1 MRHTIDTAPRNGEFV
16 IIVDDAS
23 NRFDIAQWLVSREWV
38 REDGKPSQI
47 TPSHWSPIA
56 IGENR
61 PFSLN
66 AVKAPQQDEP
76 IPVPSRD
83 EAPHEPSTDDF
94 VPAHIASAPAI
105 VPHVESQTAAVPRPR
120 RFVTS
125 IAVALVAALLIGL
138 SFHAE
143 LESLL
148 ARYPSLQT
156 TFEKQIQQASQEAH
170 QPQVEPNPAGVPLN
184 ARSGAPVPEA
194 QPLSVS
200 SERHNA
206 LANELAEARRSLDA
220 INLQLRL
227 EAAKAQSFEQQLQ
240 REQERT
246 AALTSELA
254 EVRRDFDT
262 RMTSSSKASE
272 EAVQSARMQ
281 EAMTAALQRSF
292 EEERSRSAALASEL
306 ATARRDLG
314 TRAASSSNAVDELA
328 QLRKTTEG
336 TTAELRQSLQQE
348 REKVSALASELA
360 TARRDLET
368 RAAASSNAVEELAQ
382 LRKTTE
388 GTTAE
393 LRQSLQQEREKVAA
407 LASELA
413 TARRDLE
420 TRAAASSNAVEELA
434 QLRKTTE
441 ATTAELRQSLQQE
454 REKVAALA
462 PDLESTKRMSGALQ
476 SPGPTSSGENGQ
488 TKPVA
493 AERPVTPAVQGDPE
507 AVGLMARAKVLLA
520 QGNIGAARIVLERA
534 VEMGSAEASFALA
547 ETYDPRI
554 LSSWGTYGTRGD
566 TSKAR
571 ELYAKALAGGIQRA
585 KDRFDALRQ

>member
-227 EAAKAQSFEQQLQ
+227 ETAKAQSFEQQLQ

-393 LRQSLQQEREKVAA
+393 LRQSLQR
-407 LASELA
+407 
-413 TARRDLE
+413 
-420 TRAAASSNAVEELA
+420 
-434 QLRKTTE
+434 
-441 ATTAELRQSLQQE
+441 E

-462 PDLESTKRMSGALQ
+462 PDLQSTKRMSGALQ

>member
-56 IGENR
+56 TGENR

-227 EAAKAQSFEQQLQ
+227 ETAKAQSFEQQLQ

-348 REKVSALASELA
+348 REKVS
-360 TARRDLET
+360 
-368 RAAASSNAVEELAQ
+368 
-382 LRKTTE
+382 
-388 GTTAE
+388 
-393 LRQSLQQEREKVAA
+393 A

>member
-56 IGENR
+56 TGENR

-227 EAAKAQSFEQQLQ
+227 ETAKAQSFEQQLQ

-388 GTTAE
+388 
-393 LRQSLQQEREKVAA
+393 
-407 LASELA
+407 
-413 TARRDLE
+413 
-420 TRAAASSNAVEELA
+420 
-434 QLRKTTE
+434 

-462 PDLESTKRMSGALQ
+462 PDLQSTKRMSGALQ

-571 ELYAKALAGGIQRA
+571 ELYAKALAGGVRQA

>member
-227 EAAKAQSFEQQLQ
+227 ETAKAQSFEQQLQ

-388 GTTAE
+388 
-393 LRQSLQQEREKVAA
+393 
-407 LASELA
+407 
-413 TARRDLE
+413 
-420 TRAAASSNAVEELA
+420 
-434 QLRKTTE
+434 

-462 PDLESTKRMSGALQ
+462 PDLQSTKRMSGALQ

-571 ELYAKALAGGIQRA
+571 ELYAKALAGGIQQA

>member
-227 EAAKAQSFEQQLQ
+227 ETAKGQSFEQQLQ

-348 REKVSALASELA
+348 REKV
-360 TARRDLET
+360 
-368 RAAASSNAVEELAQ
+368 AV
-382 LRKTTE
+382 
-388 GTTAE
+388 
-393 LRQSLQQEREKVAA
+393 

-476 SPGPTSSGENGQ
+476 SPGPTSSRENGQ

>member
-388 GTTAE
+388 
-393 LRQSLQQEREKVAA
+393 
-407 LASELA
+407 
-413 TARRDLE
+413 
-420 TRAAASSNAVEELA
+420 
-434 QLRKTTE
+434 

>member
-56 IGENR
+56 TGENR

-227 EAAKAQSFEQQLQ
+227 ETAKAQSFEQQLQ
-240 REQERT
+240 REQEHT

-348 REKVSALASELA
+348 REKV
-360 TARRDLET
+360 
-368 RAAASSNAVEELAQ
+368 
-382 LRKTTE
+382 
-388 GTTAE
+388 
-393 LRQSLQQEREKVAA
+393 AA

-413 TARRDLE
+413 TARRDVE
-420 TRAAASSNAVEELA
+420 TRAASSSNAVEELA

-571 ELYAKALAGGIQRA
+571 ELYAKALAGGIQQA

>member
-227 EAAKAQSFEQQLQ
+227 ETAKAQSFEQQLQ

-314 TRAASSSNAVDELA
+314 TRAVSSSNAVDELA

-388 GTTAE
+388 
-393 LRQSLQQEREKVAA
+393 
-407 LASELA
+407 
-413 TARRDLE
+413 
-420 TRAAASSNAVEELA
+420 
-434 QLRKTTE
+434 

-462 PDLESTKRMSGALQ
+462 PDLESTKRMSGAPQ
-476 SPGPTSSGENGQ
+476 PPGPTSSGENGQ

>member
-272 EAVQSARMQ
+272 EAVQFARMQ

-336 TTAELRQSLQQE
+336 TTAELRQSLQQG

-388 GTTAE
+388 G
-393 LRQSLQQEREKVAA
+393 
-407 LASELA
+407 
-413 TARRDLE
+413 
-420 TRAAASSNAVEELA
+420 
-434 QLRKTTE
+434 
-441 ATTAELRQSLQQE
+441 TTAELRQSLQQE

-571 ELYAKALAGGIQRA
+571 ELYAKALAGGIQQA

>member
-1 MRHTIDTAPRNGEFV
+1 VNEQAFMRHTIDTAPRNGEFV

-388 GTTAE
+388 
-393 LRQSLQQEREKVAA
+393 
-407 LASELA
+407 
-413 TARRDLE
+413 
-420 TRAAASSNAVEELA
+420 
-434 QLRKTTE
+434 

>member
-56 IGENR
+56 TGENR

-407 LASELA
+407 LA
-413 TARRDLE
+413 
-420 TRAAASSNAVEELA
+420 
-434 QLRKTTE
+434 
-441 ATTAELRQSLQQE
+441 
-454 REKVAALA
+454 

>member
-56 IGENR
+56 TGENR

-388 GTTAE
+388 
-393 LRQSLQQEREKVAA
+393 
-407 LASELA
+407 
-413 TARRDLE
+413 
-420 TRAAASSNAVEELA
+420 
-434 QLRKTTE
+434 

-493 AERPVTPAVQGDPE
+493 AERPVTPAGQGDPE

>member
-66 AVKAPQQDEP
+66 AKASQQDEP

-388 GTTAE
+388 
-393 LRQSLQQEREKVAA
+393 
-407 LASELA
+407 
-413 TARRDLE
+413 
-420 TRAAASSNAVEELA
+420 
-434 QLRKTTE
+434 

-493 AERPVTPAVQGDPE
+493 AERPVTPAGQGDPE

>member
-56 IGENR
+56 TGENR

-227 EAAKAQSFEQQLQ
+227 ETAKAQSFEQQLQ

-306 ATARRDLG
+306 ATARRDVE
-314 TRAASSSNAVDELA
+314 TRAAS
-328 QLRKTTEG
+328 
-336 TTAELRQSLQQE
+336 
-348 REKVSALASELA
+348 
-360 TARRDLET
+360 
-368 RAAASSNAVEELAQ
+368 SSNAVEELAQ

-388 GTTAE
+388 G
-393 LRQSLQQEREKVAA
+393 
-407 LASELA
+407 
-413 TARRDLE
+413 
-420 TRAAASSNAVEELA
+420 
-434 QLRKTTE
+434 
-441 ATTAELRQSLQQE
+441 TTAELRQSLQQE

-571 ELYAKALAGGIQRA
+571 ELYAKALAGGIQQA

>member
-56 IGENR
+56 TGENR

-336 TTAELRQSLQQE
+336 TTAELRQF
-348 REKVSALASELA
+348 
-360 TARRDLET
+360 
-368 RAAASSNAVEELAQ
+368 
-382 LRKTTE
+382 
-388 GTTAE
+388 
-393 LRQSLQQEREKVAA
+393 LQQEREKVAA

-413 TARRDLE
+413 TARRDVE
-420 TRAAASSNAVEELA
+420 TRAASSSNAVEELA

-507 AVGLMARAKVLLA
+507 AVGLMARTRPAVLQSDLKL
-520 QGNIGAARIVLERA
+520 G
-534 VEMGSAEASFALA
+534 VEV
-547 ETYDPRI
+547 
-554 LSSWGTYGTRGD
+554 
-566 TSKAR
+566 
-571 ELYAKALAGGIQRA
+571 
-585 KDRFDALRQ
+585 

>member
-227 EAAKAQSFEQQLQ
+227 ETAKAQSFEQQLQ

-314 TRAASSSNAVDELA
+314 TRAVSSSNAVDELA

-348 REKVSALASELA
+348 REKV
-360 TARRDLET
+360 
-368 RAAASSNAVEELAQ
+368 AV
-382 LRKTTE
+382 
-388 GTTAE
+388 
-393 LRQSLQQEREKVAA
+393 

-571 ELYAKALAGGIQRA
+571 ELYAKALAGGIQQA

>member
-227 EAAKAQSFEQQLQ
+227 ETAKAQSFEQQLQ

-328 QLRKTTEG
+328 QLRKTTEA
-336 TTAELRQSLQQE
+336 TTAELRQSLQ
-348 REKVSALASELA
+348 R
-360 TARRDLET
+360 
-368 RAAASSNAVEELAQ
+368 
-382 LRKTTE
+382 
-388 GTTAE
+388 
-393 LRQSLQQEREKVAA
+393 EREKVAA

>member
-56 IGENR
+56 TGENR

-227 EAAKAQSFEQQLQ
+227 ETAKAQSFEQQLQ

-336 TTAELRQSLQQE
+336 TTAELRQF
-348 REKVSALASELA
+348 
-360 TARRDLET
+360 
-368 RAAASSNAVEELAQ
+368 
-382 LRKTTE
+382 
-388 GTTAE
+388 
-393 LRQSLQQEREKVAA
+393 LQQEREKVAA

-413 TARRDLE
+413 TARRDVE
-420 TRAAASSNAVEELA
+420 TRAASSSNAVEELA

-571 ELYAKALAGGIQRA
+571 ELYAKALAGGIQQA

>member
-227 EAAKAQSFEQQLQ
+227 ETAKAQSFEQQLQ

-348 REKVSALASELA
+348 REKVS
-360 TARRDLET
+360 
-368 RAAASSNAVEELAQ
+368 
-382 LRKTTE
+382 
-388 GTTAE
+388 
-393 LRQSLQQEREKVAA
+393 A

-571 ELYAKALAGGIQRA
+571 ELYAKALAGGIQQA

>member
-1 MRHTIDTAPRNGEFV
+1 
-16 IIVDDAS
+16 
-23 NRFDIAQWLVSREWV
+23 
-38 REDGKPSQI
+38 
-47 TPSHWSPIA
+47 
-56 IGENR
+56 
-61 PFSLN
+61 
-66 AVKAPQQDEP
+66 
-76 IPVPSRD
+76 
-83 EAPHEPSTDDF
+83 
-94 VPAHIASAPAI
+94 
-105 VPHVESQTAAVPRPR
+105 
-120 RFVTS
+120 
-125 IAVALVAALLIGL
+125 
-138 SFHAE
+138 
-143 LESLL
+143 
-148 ARYPSLQT
+148 
-156 TFEKQIQQASQEAH
+156 
-170 QPQVEPNPAGVPLN
+170 
-184 ARSGAPVPEA
+184 
-194 QPLSVS
+194 
-200 SERHNA
+200 
-206 LANELAEARRSLDA
+206 
-220 INLQLRL
+220 
-227 EAAKAQSFEQQLQ
+227 LQ
-240 REQERT
+240 RE
-246 AALTSELA
+246 
-254 EVRRDFDT
+254 
-262 RMTSSSKASE
+262 
-272 EAVQSARMQ
+272 
-281 EAMTAALQRSF
+281 
-292 EEERSRSAALASEL
+292 
-306 ATARRDLG
+306 
-314 TRAASSSNAVDELA
+314 
-328 QLRKTTEG
+328 
-336 TTAELRQSLQQE
+336 
-348 REKVSALASELA
+348 REKGAALASELA

-393 LRQSLQQEREKVAA
+393 LRQSLQREREKVAA

-441 ATTAELRQSLQQE
+441 GTTAELRQSLQQE

-571 ELYAKALAGGIQRA
+571 ELYAKALAGGIQQA

>member
-56 IGENR
+56 TGENR

-227 EAAKAQSFEQQLQ
+227 ETAKAQSFEQQLQ

-348 REKVSALASELA
+348 REKVS
-360 TARRDLET
+360 
-368 RAAASSNAVEELAQ
+368 
-382 LRKTTE
+382 
-388 GTTAE
+388 
-393 LRQSLQQEREKVAA
+393 A

-571 ELYAKALAGGIQRA
+571 ELYAKALAGGIQQA

>member
-1 MRHTIDTAPRNGEFV
+1 
-16 IIVDDAS
+16 
-23 NRFDIAQWLVSREWV
+23 
-38 REDGKPSQI
+38 
-47 TPSHWSPIA
+47 
-56 IGENR
+56 
-61 PFSLN
+61 
-66 AVKAPQQDEP
+66 
-76 IPVPSRD
+76 
-83 EAPHEPSTDDF
+83 
-94 VPAHIASAPAI
+94 
-105 VPHVESQTAAVPRPR
+105 
-120 RFVTS
+120 
-125 IAVALVAALLIGL
+125 VALVAALLIGL

-227 EAAKAQSFEQQLQ
+227 ETAKGQAFEQQLA
-240 REQERT
+240 RERERT

-348 REKVSALASELA
+348 REKVS
-360 TARRDLET
+360 
-368 RAAASSNAVEELAQ
+368 
-382 LRKTTE
+382 
-388 GTTAE
+388 
-393 LRQSLQQEREKVAA
+393 A

>member
-56 IGENR
+56 TGENR

-388 GTTAE
+388 
-393 LRQSLQQEREKVAA
+393 
-407 LASELA
+407 
-413 TARRDLE
+413 
-420 TRAAASSNAVEELA
+420 
-434 QLRKTTE
+434 

-571 ELYAKALAGGIQRA
+571 ELYAKALAGGIQQA

>member
-56 IGENR
+56 TGENR

-393 LRQSLQQEREKVAA
+393 LRQFLQQEREKVAA

-413 TARRDLE
+413 TARRDVE
-420 TRAAASSNAVEELA
+420 TRAASSSNAVEELA

-534 VEMGSAEASFALA
+534 VEMDSAEASFALA

-571 ELYAKALAGGIQRA
+571 ELYAKALAGGIQQA

>member
-56 IGENR
+56 TGENR

-388 GTTAE
+388 
-393 LRQSLQQEREKVAA
+393 
-407 LASELA
+407 
-413 TARRDLE
+413 
-420 TRAAASSNAVEELA
+420 
-434 QLRKTTE
+434 

>member
-227 EAAKAQSFEQQLQ
+227 ETAKAQSFEQQLQ

-348 REKVSALASELA
+348 REKVS
-360 TARRDLET
+360 
-368 RAAASSNAVEELAQ
+368 
-382 LRKTTE
+382 
-388 GTTAE
+388 
-393 LRQSLQQEREKVAA
+393 A

>member
-314 TRAASSSNAVDELA
+314 TRAVSSSNAVDELA

-348 REKVSALASELA
+348 REKV
-360 TARRDLET
+360 
-368 RAAASSNAVEELAQ
+368 AV
-382 LRKTTE
+382 
-388 GTTAE
+388 
-393 LRQSLQQEREKVAA
+393 